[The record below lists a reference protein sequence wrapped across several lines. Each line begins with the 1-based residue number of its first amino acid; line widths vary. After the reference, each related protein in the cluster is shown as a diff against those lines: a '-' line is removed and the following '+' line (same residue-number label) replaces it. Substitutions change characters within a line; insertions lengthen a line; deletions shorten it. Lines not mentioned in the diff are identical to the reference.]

1 MKALKYV
8 LLVLALAAPI
18 VSSVAVAEETPK
30 AGGKQAK
37 GDRMKDMTEQL
48 GLSEAQVAKIQ
59 PIVAEEGKA
68 LRALQQDSAL
78 AQEDKRGKMR
88 EIRQAHAAKIRAV
101 LTPEQQAKFDSMGPG
116 PGGKG
121 KGKGK
126 DKSQR

>member
-1 MKALKYV
+1 M
-8 LLVLALAAPI
+8 
-18 VSSVAVAEETPK
+18 
-30 AGGKQAK
+30 
-37 GDRMKDMTEQL
+37 
-48 GLSEAQVAKIQ
+48 
-59 PIVAEEGKA
+59 
-68 LRALQQDSAL
+68 RALQQDSSI

-101 LTPEQQAKFDSMGPG
+101 LTSEQQAKFDSMGAG